1 MLKST
6 YILAIMSPDGRSVRQ
21 IAVGRWCLKLLYI
34 SLFTV
39 IISAL
44 GGISYGFFSKSSHQ
58 AIEQKNANLNEKV
71 QTLQA
76 KLDSEKSTMDEIKR
90 MADKVRSGLGIDAEK
105 EGVLGQGGFGFG
117 ANSLEDSE
125 SSEAIVDTYS
135 TSHLEAY
142 PSEKP
147 DSLSTRVAKAKA
159 AIEPVYEYVEKE
171 EKRLKETPS
180 VLPIIAPED
189 GEEKIYWYTSGYG
202 PRPNPI
208 TRRRE
213 FHTGLDIA
221 TKKDTPIIA
230 AAHGIVSYRGYHR
243 LLGNMIRVKH
253 PSAKMETV
261 YGHMRKFADDMSVG
275 KNVARGEVIGYVG
288 TSGRSTGYHVHYG
301 VWETEKDYEI
311 WDSKEGRWINPAN
324 SIFGHWPGQ

>member
-1 MLKST
+1 MKST

-21 IAVGRWCLKLLYI
+21 ISVGRWCLKLLYI
-34 SLFTV
+34 FLFTV
-39 IISAL
+39 VVSAL
-44 GGISYGFFSKSSHQ
+44 GGISYGLFSKASHQ
-58 AIEQKNANLNEKV
+58 AIEQKNANLKEEV
-71 QTLQA
+71 QILQA
-76 KLDSEKSTMDEIKR
+76 KLDSEKRTMDEIKR
-90 MADKVRSGLGIDAEK
+90 MADKVRSGLGIDAEA
-105 EGVLGQGGFGFG
+105 EGMIGQGGSGFG
-117 ANSLEDSE
+117 ADSQEDSG
-125 SSEAIVDTYS
+125 SAAIVDTNS
-135 TSHLEAY
+135 TSHIEVY
-142 PSEKP
+142 PAENP

-171 EKRLKETPS
+171 EKRLNETPS

-230 AAHGIVSYRGYHR
+230 AAHGVVSYRGYHR
-243 LLGNMIRVKH
+243 LLGNMMRVKH

-261 YGHMRKFADDMSVG
+261 YGHMSKFADGMSVG
-275 KNVARGEVIGYVG
+275 KRVVRGEVIGYVG
-288 TSGRSTGYHVHYG
+288 TSGRSTGYHLHYG
-301 VWETEKDYEI
+301 VWETENDYEI
-311 WDSKEGRWINPAN
+311 WDSKEGRWTNPAN
-324 SIFGHWPGQ
+324 SIFGHWLSQ